1 MAEPWFDQEFW
12 DDNFGDFDQED
23 LDEIL
28 EESITDIAGLLN
40 GIRSGDDGLVAKNAH
55 KIVSACGNF
64 GYLQCAEIAAN
75 IEQKAKAGDLSENER
90 VRLVDMIERV
100 IADLANKSA

>member
-23 LDEIL
+23 LEEIL
-28 EESITDIAGLLN
+28 TEAVTDIEELLTGL
-40 GIRSGDDGLVAKNAH
+40 SSDDLDVVAKNAH

-64 GYLQCAEIAAN
+64 GYLQCAELAAH
-75 IEQKAKAGDLSENER
+75 IEQKAKTRELSEEDNNRLIDMVER
-90 VRLVDMIERV
+90 VVT
-100 IADLANKSA
+100 DLKK

>member
-23 LDEIL
+23 LEEIL
-28 EESITDIAGLLN
+28 TEAVTDIEELLAGLL
-40 GIRSGDDGLVAKNAH
+40 SDDLDVVAKNAH

-64 GYLQCAEIAAN
+64 GYLQCAELAAYV
-75 IEQKAKAGDLSENER
+75 EQKAKTRELSEEDSNRLIDMVER
-90 VRLVDMIERV
+90 VVT
-100 IADLANKSA
+100 DLKK

>member
-23 LDEIL
+23 LEEIL
-28 EESITDIAGLLN
+28 TEAVTDIEALLAGL
-40 GIRSGDDGLVAKNAH
+40 SSDDLDVVAKNAH

-64 GYLQCAEIAAN
+64 GYLQCAELAAYV
-75 IEQKAKAGDLSENER
+75 EQKAKTRELSEEDSNRLIDMVER
-90 VRLVDMIERV
+90 VVT
-100 IADLANKSA
+100 DLKK

>member
-23 LDEIL
+23 LEEIL
-28 EESITDIAGLLN
+28 TEAVTDIEELLAGL
-40 GIRSGDDGLVAKNAH
+40 SSDDLDVVAKNAH

-64 GYLQCAEIAAN
+64 GYLQCAELAAHV
-75 IEQKAKAGDLSENER
+75 EQKAKTRELSEEDNNRLIDMVER
-90 VRLVDMIERV
+90 VVT
-100 IADLANKSA
+100 DLKK

>member
-23 LDEIL
+23 LEEIL
-28 EESITDIAGLLN
+28 TEAVTDIEVLLAGL
-40 GIRSGDDGLVAKNAH
+40 SSDDLDVVAKNAH

-64 GYLQCAEIAAN
+64 GYLQCAELAAHV
-75 IEQKAKAGDLSENER
+75 EQEAKIRELSEEDNNRLIDMVER
-90 VRLVDMIERV
+90 VVT
-100 IADLANKSA
+100 DLKK

>member
-23 LDEIL
+23 LEEIL
-28 EESITDIAGLLN
+28 TEAVTDIEALLAGL
-40 GIRSGDDGLVAKNAH
+40 SSDDLDVVAKNAH

-64 GYLQCAEIAAN
+64 GYLQCAELAAHV
-75 IEQKAKAGDLSENER
+75 EQKAKTRELSEEDNNRLIDMVER
-90 VRLVDMIERV
+90 VVT
-100 IADLANKSA
+100 DLKK

>member
-23 LDEIL
+23 LEEIL
-28 EESITDIAGLLN
+28 TEAVTDIEELLA
-40 GIRSGDDGLVAKNAH
+40 RLLSDDLDVVAKNAH

-64 GYLQCAEIAAN
+64 GYLQCAELAAYV
-75 IEQKAKAGDLSENER
+75 EQKAKTRELSEEDSNRLIDMVER
-90 VRLVDMIERV
+90 VVT
-100 IADLANKSA
+100 DLKK

>member
-23 LDEIL
+23 LEEIL
-28 EESITDIAGLLN
+28 TEAVTDIEELLAGLL
-40 GIRSGDDGLVAKNAH
+40 SDDLDVVAKNAH

-64 GYLQCAEIAAN
+64 GYLQCAELAAHV
-75 IEQKAKAGDLSENER
+75 EQKAKIRELSEEDNNCLIDMVER
-90 VRLVDMIERV
+90 VVT
-100 IADLANKSA
+100 DLKK

>member
-23 LDEIL
+23 LKEIL
-28 EESITDIAGLLN
+28 TEAVTDIEELLAGL
-40 GIRSGDDGLVAKNAH
+40 SSDDLDVVAKNAH

-64 GYLQCAEIAAN
+64 GYLQCAELAAHV
-75 IEQKAKAGDLSENER
+75 EQKAKIRELSEEDNNRLINMVER
-90 VRLVDMIERV
+90 VVT
-100 IADLANKSA
+100 DLKK

>member
-23 LDEIL
+23 LEEIL
-28 EESITDIAGLLN
+28 TEAVTDIEALLAGL
-40 GIRSGDDGLVAKNAH
+40 SSDDLDVVAKNAH

-64 GYLQCAEIAAN
+64 GYLQCAELAAHV
-75 IEQKAKAGDLSENER
+75 EQKAKARELSEEDNNRLIGMVER
-90 VRLVDMIERV
+90 VV
-100 IADLANKSA
+100 ADLRK